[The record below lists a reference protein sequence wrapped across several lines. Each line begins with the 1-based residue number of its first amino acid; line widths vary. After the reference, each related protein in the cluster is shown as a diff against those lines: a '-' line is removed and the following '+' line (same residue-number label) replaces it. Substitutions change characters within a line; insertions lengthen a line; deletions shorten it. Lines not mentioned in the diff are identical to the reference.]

1 MECGGGIQK
10 EVKPDSSPIRSLSDT
25 TGEEQSLPNAGEIEA
40 RPAATS
46 EKPADFANASPF
58 PYRREEVDVIG
69 TMVLGVAA
77 LAIVAF
83 LASMLGLLQIHGP
96 R

>member
-1 MECGGGIQK
+1 MECGGGIQE
-10 EVKPDSSPIRSLSDT
+10 EVNPDSSSIRSLPDT
-25 TGEEQSLPNAGEIEA
+25 TGEEQSLLNAGEIEA
-40 RPAATS
+40 RPAEMS

-58 PYRREEVDVIG
+58 PNRREEVDVVA

-83 LASMLGLLQIHGP
+83 LVSMLGLLQIHGP

>member
-1 MECGGGIQK
+1 MECSGGIQE
-10 EVKPDSSPIRSLSDT
+10 EVKPDSSSIRSLSDT
-25 TGEEQSLPNAGEIEA
+25 TGEEQSLPDADEIEA
-40 RPAATS
+40 QPAQTS

-58 PYRREEVDVIG
+58 PNRREEVDVVA

-77 LAIVAF
+77 LAIIAF
-83 LASMLGLLQIHGP
+83 LVSMLGLLQIHGP

>member
-1 MECGGGIQK
+1 MECGGGIQE
-10 EVKPDSSPIRSLSDT
+10 EVNPDSSSIRSLSDT
-25 TGEEQSLPNAGEIEA
+25 AGEERSLPNTGEIEA
-40 RPAATS
+40 RPAETS
-46 EKPADFANASPF
+46 EKPVDFANASPF
-58 PYRREEVDVIG
+58 PNRREEVDVVA

-83 LASMLGLLQIHGP
+83 LVSMLGLLQIHGP

>member
-1 MECGGGIQK
+1 MECGGGIQ
-10 EVKPDSSPIRSLSDT
+10 EEMKPDSSSIRSLSDT
-25 TGEEQSLPNAGEIEA
+25 TGEEQPLPNAGKIEA
-40 RPAATS
+40 RPAETS

-58 PYRREEVDVIG
+58 PNRREEVVVVA

-77 LAIVAF
+77 LAILAF
-83 LASMLGLLQIHGP
+83 LVSMLGLLQIHGP

>member
-1 MECGGGIQK
+1 MNR
-10 EVKPDSSPIRSLSDT
+10 DSRSVTWLSDT
-25 TGEEQSLPNAGEIEA
+25 TGEEQSLPGAGEIEA
-40 RPAATS
+40 RPAETS

-58 PYRREEVDVIG
+58 PNRRKEKDTVA
-69 TMVLGVAA
+69 TLVLAVAA

-83 LASMLGLLQIHGP
+83 FLSMLGLLQIHGP

>member
-1 MECGGGIQK
+1 MECGGGIQE
-10 EVKPDSSPIRSLSDT
+10 EVNPDPSSITSLSDT
-25 TGEEQSLPNAGEIEA
+25 TGEEQPLPNPGEIEA

-46 EKPADFANASPF
+46 EKPTDFANASPF
-58 PYRREEVDVIG
+58 PHRREEVDVVA
-69 TMVLGVAA
+69 TMVLAVAA

>member
-1 MECGGGIQK
+1 MECGGGIQE
-10 EVKPDSSPIRSLSDT
+10 EVKPDSSSTRSLSDT

-40 RPAATS
+40 RPAETS

-58 PYRREEVDVIG
+58 PNRREEVDVVA

-83 LASMLGLLQIHGP
+83 LVSMLGLLQIHGP

>member
-1 MECGGGIQK
+1 M
-10 EVKPDSSPIRSLSDT
+10 PD
-25 TGEEQSLPNAGEIEA
+25 AGEIGA
-40 RPAATS
+40 RPAETS

-58 PYRREEVDVIG
+58 PNRREEVDVVA
-69 TMVLGVAA
+69 TMVLAVAA

-83 LASMLGLLQIHGP
+83 LVSMLGLLQVHGP

>member
-1 MECGGGIQK
+1 M
-10 EVKPDSSPIRSLSDT
+10 PD
-25 TGEEQSLPNAGEIEA
+25 AGEIEA
-40 RPAATS
+40 RPAQTS

-58 PYRREEVDVIG
+58 PNRRKEKD
-69 TMVLGVAA
+69 MVATVVLAVAA

-83 LASMLGLLQIHGP
+83 LVSMLGLLQIHGP

>member
-1 MECGGGIQK
+1 MECGGGIQE
-10 EVKPDSSPIRSLSDT
+10 EVKPDSSSIRSLSDT

-40 RPAATS
+40 RPAETS

-58 PYRREEVDVIG
+58 PNRREEVDVVA

-83 LASMLGLLQIHGP
+83 LVSMLGLLQIHGP

>member
-1 MECGGGIQK
+1 MECGGGIQE
-10 EVKPDSSPIRSLSDT
+10 EVKPDSRSIRSLPDT
-25 TGEEQSLPNAGEIEA
+25 TGEEQSLPNPGEIET
-40 RPAATS
+40 RPAEMS

-58 PYRREEVDVIG
+58 PNRREEVDVVA

-83 LASMLGLLQIHGP
+83 LVSMLGLLQIHGP

>member
-1 MECGGGIQK
+1 MECGGGIQE
-10 EVKPDSSPIRSLSDT
+10 EVKPDSSSIRSLPDT

-40 RPAATS
+40 RPAETS
-46 EKPADFANASPF
+46 KKPADFANASPF
-58 PYRREEVDVIG
+58 ANRREEVDVVA

-83 LASMLGLLQIHGP
+83 LVSMLGLLQIHGP

>member
-1 MECGGGIQK
+1 MECGGGIQE
-10 EVKPDSSPIRSLSDT
+10 EVKPDSSSTRSLSDT
-25 TGEEQSLPNAGEIEA
+25 GEERSLPDAGEIEA
-40 RPAATS
+40 RPAETS

-58 PYRREEVDVIG
+58 PHRREEVDVIA

>member
-1 MECGGGIQK
+1 M
-10 EVKPDSSPIRSLSDT
+10 
-25 TGEEQSLPNAGEIEA
+25 PNAGEIEA
-40 RPAATS
+40 RPAETS
-46 EKPADFANASPF
+46 EKPVDFANASPF
-58 PYRREEVDVIG
+58 PNRREEVDVVA

-83 LASMLGLLQIHGP
+83 LVSMLGLLQIHGP

>member
-1 MECGGGIQK
+1 MPG
-10 EVKPDSSPIRSLSDT
+10 
-25 TGEEQSLPNAGEIEA
+25 AGEIEA
-40 RPAATS
+40 RPAEKS

-58 PYRREEVDVIG
+58 PNRREEVDVVT

-83 LASMLGLLQIHGP
+83 LVSMLGLLQIRGP
-96 R
+96 L